1 MNNPYL
7 IEPPA
12 SINFSGGRSSGFM
25 LHNIIEAHQGDLP
38 EGIEIVFCN
47 TGLEHKATYDFIH
60 QFSEHYKIKI
70 NWLEYHED
78 DDGNNT
84 FKIVDYKTASRSG
97 EPFSKINKKYK
108 RLPNP
113 VQRYCTGILKV
124 QTSRKFL
131 KSLGWKSWES
141 CIGLRNDET
150 RRVHKFNQ
158 DVNYETSI
166 FPMFEAGHDQNDV
179 NAFWGEN
186 DFDLKLPHDS
196 KIWGNCVG
204 CHLKGIDKLS
214 SIAEEDP
221 SQLQWWADQ
230 ENLHQN
236 RFRKDRPSYEKIIQG
251 AKNQGSFNF
260 VEEDTIPCFCTD

>member
-1 MNNPYL
+1 MNNPYF

-38 EGIEIVFCN
+38 EGIEVVFCN

-60 QFSEHYKIKI
+60 EFSEQYKIKI
-70 NWLEYHED
+70 NWIEYHLDED
-78 DDGNNT
+78 QKQT
-84 FKIVDYKTASRSG
+84 FKVVDYGSASRSG
-97 EPFSKINKKYK
+97 EPFSLLNNKYE

-113 VQRYCTGILKV
+113 VQRYCTGKLKII
-124 QTSRKFL
+124 TNRLFL
-131 KSLGWKSWES
+131 KSFKWSAWDA
-141 CIGLRNDET
+141 CIGLRADEQ
-150 RRVHKFNQ
+150 RRVNKYNAE
-158 DVNYETSI
+158 VKYETPI
-166 FPMFEAGHDQNDV
+166 FPMYEAGHDQNDV
-179 NAFWGEN
+179 NAFWKKN
-186 DFDLKLPHDS
+186 AFDLKLPHDS
-196 KIWGNCVG
+196 NIWGNCVG
-204 CHLKGIDKLS
+204 CHLKGIDKLY